1 MRIKFIT
8 LNAIN
13 IEVAIAQKNMQL
25 KKKVKYMYKKIR

>member
-13 IEVAIAQKNMQL
+13 IEVTIAQKNMQF
-25 KKKVKYMYKKIR
+25 KKKESNTCIKK

>member
-13 IEVAIAQKNMQL
+13 IEVTIAQKNMQF
-25 KKKVKYMYKKIR
+25 KKKSQIHV

>member
-25 KKKVKYMYKKIR
+25 KKKSNTCIKK